1 MKNNLFFTILFCF
14 FVSDVYAQKESNN
27 WYFGEYSG
35 IAFPSGVPMALY
47 NSAMYSWN
55 GCSTIS
61 DTTGNLLFY
70 TNGEVVYNR
79 NHQQMPNGSGLLG
92 GNGTQNCIIVPYPGN
107 QKKYYIF
114 TVGIEESIPPYP
126 CVGLYYSIINM
137 ALDGG
142 RGDIEPFFKNMAL
155 SSSDKA
161 TYKITAVRHQNNTDV
176 WVIVRNLS
184 APDNEYHSYLI
195 TPAGINTIPVRSPC
209 LTYVNAT
216 SSGGGR
222 GQMKVSP
229 DGKLIFASIYGL
241 PGNEIGSFN
250 ASTGEINIW
259 FTFYPNIINSEICGV
274 EFSQDTRFLYL
285 STYYT
290 SIYSRL
296 IQYDVSLLP
305 DESSFLSS
313 MKIIAEP
320 AGVARDLQ
328 MGPDGKIYVARYNKE
343 YLGVIN
349 NPGEEGI
356 ACGYDT
362 LGVYLGGRKSR
373 NGLPQ
378 FIQSYFLRFSFEG
391 NCAGE
396 PIQFTPNF
404 NPVPDSIHWDF
415 GDPGSGANN
424 TTNELN
430 PAHTYLQSGI
440 YTATAFVRYPDG
452 RTETATREV
461 TVTALPEP
469 YPLSDTV
476 ICKGTTVT
484 LQAEGG
490 YDSYLWSTNQ
500 NTDFIT
506 VADTGYYWVEAV
518 NTEGCIGRDT
528 VHVGWHPLP
537 QLTTDTI
544 ISPTTCGN
552 NIGAITG
559 VNIISGT
566 PPYSIEWLNSL
577 GNIVGTTN
585 DLYNL
590 GVDNYYLWV
599 TDGNGCRNLV
609 ASCAIQNFN
618 SDLIIRKVTPTPSW
632 CNQPKGKLEVEVQAG
647 LSDRLLYTI
656 DNWTTHQTTGV
667 FDNLV
672 PNPYNVKVRDSL
684 NCEAVYAVNP
694 VIISSQPGVEITGHN
709 EQPEIDNLANGSITI
724 FAIGDSVTYSLNG
737 QLPAQTSNVF
747 ENLVQGQY
755 TIDVRDKHGCDSTLY
770 ITILPQTGQT
780 LFATAGDTM
789 VCNGLRASE
798 PLMVSNFKD
807 ITSFEVVI
815 SYNDV
820 LVEAT
825 GVNNI
830 HSELVSGLE
839 PVNYPS
845 AGVVRINWNGSDP
858 VTLPDN
864 TVLFDL
870 VVQGKA
876 PGLSTINWLVADNQT
891 RFINHFGVEVP
902 VKDSM
907 GNVTIAPNPEIWGFY
922 EEKVCEFS
930 KLSQMAIPSGG
941 TGTLAVIWDTPKGT
955 FTGALYEVPSAG
967 EEDSGLYSV
976 KVIDQMNCIDN
987 DTVQVTVVSNPQA
1000 NLPSEGDTLFYSP
1013 PFQLMASPGYFMYVW
1028 NTGENANF
1036 INVTE
1041 DGEYTLII
1049 KTEEGCAD
1057 TSSVVMI
1064 NGSVIIQVPNAFTPN
1079 GDGLNDTFKPI
1090 ITRPDMVVQYHLS
1103 IYNRWGQRFF
1113 ETSDPA
1119 EGWDGKDEL
1128 PGIYNWVLSYSNQ
1141 MGKRYQMKGVVTL
1154 IK

>member
-500 NTDFIT
+500 TTDFIT